1 MSILLNEMNI
11 ILDIAKQKVNKLEGT
26 KIGFIQNKTLRDMRL
41 KIKLPEL

>member
-1 MSILLNEMNI
+1 MNILLNEMNS

-26 KIGFIQNKTLRDMRL
+26 KIEFIQNKTLRDMRL